1 MAYGCSQD
9 LLEEDDQEDEDVA
22 AGADK
27 QQTTVG
33 TLDTQVNEDEYA
45 EFSESTNDAEKR
57 HQTGMLCAVVST

>member
-1 MAYGCSQD
+1 M
-9 LLEEDDQEDEDVA
+9 A